1 MEGNENYRNAISEF
15 KLNSNETKEKR
26 QALDWIFSDTK
37 EIVQWDKKEKK
48 KETSK
53 SHFEFPLFIAVSESN
68 MLREMNRNNGAIYLE
83 NLFQGGW

>member
-1 MEGNENYRNAISEF
+1 MKRRKSDKRWIEF
-15 KLNSNETKEKR
+15 FPIQKRLSNE
-26 QALDWIFSDTK
+26 I
-37 EIVQWDKKEKK
+37 KKKK